1 MSFFREWKFR
11 AIALVAL
18 LSLWLIIFWPDF
30 KKGIDI
36 AGWVELTYQIDF
48 SKYHEAYKTDS
59 EYNAAVQNAKNIIK
73 TNITKR
79 VNGMGVGDA
88 EVKLLKVGD
97 KDYIVVKVGLTENS
111 AQLSWDSTNI
121 EATKAII
128 GKTVELEFKLPNTA
142 AATEEEL
149 ALRKI
154 VAEDVL
160 KSVTDAPANMKQLN
174 ESRQSEDIYYEA
186 INKSFDQLPQVYQD
200 NADQLKNLSGVA
212 NQVIQWVYGEQTDAS
227 GNVQTIQWFFVIK
240 MNGSTVIPS
249 TQISNTKLTALNKE
263 FTTTSKESYTLNQ
276 PVSGT
281 VLATGVTLLG
291 SDLVLSDTI
300 YPGVVAYRAS
310 AYLVPMSGLSIN
322 TSLIA
327 SITGSLSAGTT
338 PEANSG
344 FSEILDNQWI
354 DITSLQ
360 SLQTGL
366 TILSWETIKIV
377 DTAEGTV
384 ILSLTQTKSALDNLQ
399 LIRTI
404 AGTTDANRDEFVT
417 RLTTD
422 TVYNVEQV
430 FVRDAA
436 SWKPAIESKG
446 NRILNGA
453 YFQSATTS
461 QGQAWLPVV
470 SIQFNSEW
478 ADIFCNLTAESVGKQ
493 MAIFV
498 WGKLVTSP
506 VIKDK
511 ICGGTAQIDGTFTDQ
526 TCYDPKNPLVNHQ
539 AKSTLEWASCL
550 VANLNE
556 WALPAPL
563 ILSNEATL
571 APTLGA
577 NAWIKAWYA
586 TVLGLVLV
594 FALLSYMYGLTK
606 GSIALLSLSIYL
618 IVLLAFVKLTWYAL
632 SLSGIAA
639 IILNIG
645 MWVDSSV
652 LIFERLKE
660 ELAHGMKLTP
670 AIMTAYERSW
680 APILDGN
687 MSTGLI
693 GFMMALVGSDVFQ
706 GFGFMVVV
714 NIIILLAVAV
724 PMTKY
729 ILLWWAEN
737 KNS

>member
-1 MSFFREWKFR
+1 MSFFKEWKFR

-18 LSLWLIIFWPDF
+18 VSLWLVIFGAPF

-36 AGWVELTYQIDF
+36 AGGVELTYQIDF
-48 SKYHEAYKTDS
+48 SKYREAYRTDG
-59 EYNAAVQNAKNIIK
+59 EYTTAVQSAKNIIK
-73 TNITKR
+73 NNITKR
-79 VNGMGVGDA
+79 VNSMGVGDA

-97 KDYIVVKVGLTENS
+97 KDYIVVKVWGLTDVEV
-111 AQLSWDSTNI
+111 AK
-121 EATKAII
+121 ATI
-128 GKTVELEFKLPNTA
+128 GKTVELEFKLPNTE
-142 AATEEEL
+142 AATPEEL
-149 ALRKI
+149 AARKL

-160 KSVTDAPANMKQLN
+160 KAVIDAPANMKQLS

-186 INKSFDQLPQVYQD
+186 INRSFDQLPQVYQD

-212 NQVIQWVYGEQTDAS
+212 NQVIQWIYGEQTDGS
-227 GNVQTIQWFFVIK
+227 GNVQSIAWFFIIK
-240 MNGSTVIPS
+240 VNGTTTIPS
-249 TQISNTKLTALNKE
+249 SQITNSKLEALNTE
-263 FTTTSKESYTLNQ
+263 FATTSTESYTVNQ

-281 VLATGVTLLG
+281 VIATGVTLVD
-291 SDLVLSDTI
+291 SDLVLSDTV

-310 AYLVPMSGLSIN
+310 AYLVATSWLATN
-322 TSLIA
+322 TELIA
-327 SITGSLSAGTT
+327 TITGAIDAGTS
-338 PEANSG
+338 PEADPWYSLV
-344 FSEILDNQWI
+344 LDNQWI
-354 DITSLQ
+354 DAASIQ

-366 TILSWETIKIV
+366 VIGSWESVKII
-377 DTAEGTV
+377 DTAEWTI
-384 ILSLTQTKSALDNLQ
+384 ILSLDQTKSATDNLQ
-399 LIRTI
+399 LVRTI
-404 AGTTDANRDEFVT
+404 AGTTADNRDEFVA

-453 YFQSATTS
+453 YFQSAATTP
-461 QGQAWLPVV
+461 GQAGLPVV
-470 SIQFNSEW
+470 SIQFNNEW

-498 WGKLVTSP
+498 WGKLVTNP
-506 VIKDK
+506 VIRDK

-526 TCYDPKNPLVNHQ
+526 TCYDPKNPTITRQ
-539 AKSTLEWASCL
+539 AESTLEWASCL

-594 FALLSYMYGLTK
+594 FVLLSYMYGLNK
-606 GSIALLSLSIYL
+606 GTIALASLIIYL
-618 IVLLAFVKLTWYAL
+618 IVLLAFVKLTGYAL

-660 ELAHGMKLTP
+660 ELARGLKLTP
-670 AIMTAYERSW
+670 AIMTAYDRSW

-687 MSTGLI
+687 MSTWLI
-693 GFMMALVGSDVFQ
+693 WFMMALVGSDVFQ

-714 NIIILLAVAV
+714 NIIILLLVAV
-724 PMTKY
+724 PLTKY
-729 ILLWWAEN
+729 LLLWWAEN
-737 KNS
+737 KKS